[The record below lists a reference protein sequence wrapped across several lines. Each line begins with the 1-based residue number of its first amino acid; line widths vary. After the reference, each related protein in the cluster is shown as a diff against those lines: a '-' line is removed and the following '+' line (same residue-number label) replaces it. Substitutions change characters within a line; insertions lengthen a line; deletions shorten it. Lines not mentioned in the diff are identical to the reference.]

1 MTIIR
6 RHCPRPIREDPGFVY
21 VMTAEHGGGKIGMST
36 DPTRR
41 CKVVNRNKAIKA
53 VVVFQRHFADHQ
65 DAERLTHIALAKWR
79 LSGEWYSCPVETAVA
94 AVEALPA

>member
-6 RHCPRPIREDPGFVY
+6 KHGPRPVREDRAFVY
-21 VMTAEHGGGKIGMST
+21 VMTAEHGGVST

-41 CKVVNRNKAIKA
+41 CKAVNRNKAIKA

-65 DAERLTHIALAKWR
+65 DAERLTHIALAKWH

-94 AVEALPA
+94 AVEALPT